1 MPKPPSAL
9 HPRDPDPAIHA
20 WFERIEYVCLALLI
34 MVSATDLIAW
44 PAPATDWTALGNWL
58 PMHPESA
65 AATLLSSLCLMFL
78 GTLQAKWKRWVIPS
92 MAGAVIL
99 LAAIVLVNNLVPHAS
114 TWPTEF
120 VLSYGSQSRTG
131 MTPLSAG
138 VFAILGVSMLAMTI
152 EVKTAVWIGDVLT
165 LCLCVGSFTL
175 VSSYLFGKWSIFGTP
190 AAVPTL
196 RGTMFCLS
204 LLTTLTVLRRT
215 ERGIFSIYSG
225 RGNAGNLVRVLSP
238 ILLLAPFLREGS
250 RARIIGVNKMPPHYV
265 TALLASSAAIFS
277 ISILLY
283 LAWRIESMET
293 EINALALRDELTGLN
308 NLRGFKLLADQAM
321 RLALRSQMAFSIMYV
336 DLDGLKPIN
345 DSLGHQ
351 VGSEYISEAAETL
364 RETFRETDVLGRIGG
379 DEFAVAGQFSRRSM
393 SASVQRLRENCA
405 RRNKIEGRQYELSLS
420 VGFTT
425 RDETNRMTLDELMDT
440 ADEAMYEVKRLK
452 KESHAGPDIDEFTE
466 EEKLPS

>member
-9 HPRDPDPAIHA
+9 HPRDSDPAILA

-34 MVSATDLIAW
+34 MVSATDLIEW

-58 PMHPESA
+58 PMHPESSA
-65 AATLLSSLCLMFL
+65 AILLSSLCLMFL
-78 GTLQAKWKRWVIPS
+78 GTHHAKWKRWVVPS
-92 MAGAVIL
+92 LAGAVIL
-99 LAAIVLVNNLVPHAS
+99 LSALVLAS
-114 TWPTEF
+114 HMAPQSLAWPDEF
-120 VLSYGSQSRTG
+120 VRAYGPRTDAGMSSQ
-131 MTPLSAG
+131 SAG
-138 VFAILGVSMLAMTI
+138 VFAILGVTMVAMTI
-152 EVKTAVWIGDVLT
+152 ETKAAVWIGDVLT
-165 LCLCVGSFTL
+165 LCLCLGTFTL
-175 VSSYLFGKWSIFGTP
+175 VSGYLFGKWSIFGTP

-225 RGNAGNLVRVLSP
+225 KGNAGNLVRILSP
-238 ILLLAPFLREGS
+238 ILLIAPFLREGS

-277 ISILLY
+277 ISLLLY
-283 LAWRIESMET
+283 LVWRIDDMET

-321 RLALRSQMAFSIMYV
+321 RLALRSKVAFSIMYV

-393 SASVQRLRENCA
+393 SATVQRLKENCA

-420 VGFTT
+420 VGFAT

-452 KESHAGPDIDEFTE
+452 KEGQAGPDMDEFTE